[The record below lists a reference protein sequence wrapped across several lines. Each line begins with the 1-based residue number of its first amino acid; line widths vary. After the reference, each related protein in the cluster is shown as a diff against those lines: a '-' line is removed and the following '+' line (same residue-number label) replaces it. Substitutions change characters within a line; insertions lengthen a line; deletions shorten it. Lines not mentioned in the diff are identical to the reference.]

1 MKLTYATADNAL
13 SGIACPRCLSQESF
27 LVDARANALVTDE
40 GFAEYTNPLWTGD
53 AEMTCRA
60 CGHQNAAEHFAVEN
74 GDLLLTDDQVAEI
87 LDDTI
92 EPLSAWATNIER
104 DAGELTI
111 TLTVDDPEYGEIVY
125 VATYAEIRRGLND
138 ALKTSSL
145 PVEFT
150 QGLEEDRLVI
160 SAEVGNIALQ
170 TALWS
175 AKVY

>member
-1 MKLTYATADNAL
+1 MKLTYATANNAL
-13 SGIACPRCLSQESF
+13 SDIACPKCLSQGTF
-27 LVDARANALVTDE
+27 LVDARANAIVTDD
-40 GFAEYTNPLWTGD
+40 GFFEYTEPSWSEDSFMRCDGCSH
-53 AEMTCRA
+53 ES
-60 CGHQNAAEHFAVEN
+60 AAGNFAVEN

-92 EPLSAWATNIER
+92 ESLSAWATNIER

-160 SAEVGNIALQ
+160 SAEVGDIALQ

>member
-92 EPLSAWATNIER
+92 ESLSAWATNIER

>member
-1 MKLTYATADNAL
+1 MKLTYATANNVL
-13 SGIACPRCLSQESF
+13 SDIACPKCLSQGTF
-27 LVDARANALVTDE
+27 LVDARANAIVTDD
-40 GFAEYTNPLWTGD
+40 GFFEYTEPSWSEDSFMRCDGCSH
-53 AEMTCRA
+53 ES
-60 CGHQNAAEHFAVEN
+60 AAGNFAVEN

-87 LDDTI
+87 LDLATPAI
-92 EPLSAWATNIER
+92 SAWAEEIET

-111 TLTVDDPEYGEIVY
+111 TLTVDDPEYGEIDY

-138 ALKTSSL
+138 ALETSSL

-160 SAEVGNIALQ
+160 SAEVGDIALQ

-175 AKVY
+175 TKVH

>member
-92 EPLSAWATNIER
+92 EPLSAWATNI
-104 DAGELTI
+104 
-111 TLTVDDPEYGEIVY
+111 
-125 VATYAEIRRGLND
+125 
-138 ALKTSSL
+138 
-145 PVEFT
+145 
-150 QGLEEDRLVI
+150 
-160 SAEVGNIALQ
+160 
-170 TALWS
+170 
-175 AKVY
+175 